1 MTTILFLAFVALMT
15 AIVVALIS
23 RYRNTRA
30 AVGVLAGIVL
40 WFAYACLMA
49 YFGVIRNAAIR
60 PPGITFIVVP

>member
-30 AVGVLAGIVL
+30 AVGVLAGLLL